1 MTTTAIEPAR
11 SIEPNTE
18 LVALSRKEVAAA
30 LGISMS
36 LCRKLLRQ
44 GDIASKRAGRRVLVP
59 ASALKDWLAAR

>member
-11 SIEPNTE
+11 SIATSTE
-18 LVALSRKEVAAA
+18 FVALSRKEVAER

-36 LCRKLLRQ
+36 LCRKLLRD

-59 ASALKDWLAAR
+59 ASALKDYLGRR